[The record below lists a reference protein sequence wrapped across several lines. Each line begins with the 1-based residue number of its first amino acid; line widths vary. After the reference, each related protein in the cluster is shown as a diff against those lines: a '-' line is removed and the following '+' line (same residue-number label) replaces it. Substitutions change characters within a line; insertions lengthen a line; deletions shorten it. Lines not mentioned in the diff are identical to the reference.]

1 MRKSFSSSSVVTLED
16 LEAADINKHSWPSRI
31 QLVHSIVIIIAED
44 LSAGFYQLWYKWYYI
59 LQIEALLN
67 IEQLKNTT
75 VNKSKEKAMSDR

>member
-1 MRKSFSSSSVVTLED
+1 M
-16 LEAADINKHSWPSRI
+16 
-31 QLVHSIVIIIAED
+31 IIIHVAGD

-75 VNKSKEKAMSDR
+75 VNKSKEKATMSDW